1 MKIGKQILATLSCIL
16 ALSMPITAQAS
27 GNYAADADYSEW
39 VDVPHTIIEYN
50 TWDEYDDALSALY
63 SQDGYCYFHVY
74 SPMPAHLAE
83 GGGEFTSGITV
94 LFNNDYNTAF
104 YPRFVLVDDA
114 GNLTWDPQLVG
125 LPHGTYHFY
134 LCSTDAW
141 HTSTNIDELNNMDL
155 IYGEAYITLAENRD
169 DMEWRL
175 DLNKVAN
182 KFGVSSDELKTIAV
196 QYSRLGQ
203 QWTIS
208 AGTPTGSA
216 VSVILCFTASI
227 IGIISYSTVIATKKT
242 KSCQI

>member
-1 MKIGKQILATLSCIL
+1 MKLRKQILATLSCIL
-16 ALSMPITAQAS
+16 TLSIPATVFAS
-27 GNYAADADYSEW
+27 GNYAVNADYSEW
-39 VDVPHTIIEYN
+39 IDVPHTVIEYN

-63 SQDGYCYFHVY
+63 AQDGYCYFHVY

-94 LFNNDYNTAF
+94 LFNDNYGTAF

-114 GNLTWDPQLVG
+114 GNLTWDPQLVN

-141 HTSTNIDELNNMDL
+141 HTSTTVDELNEMDL
-155 IYGEAYITLAENRD
+155 IYGDAYITLSENRD
-169 DMEWRL
+169 DMEWKL

-182 KFGVSSDELKTIAV
+182 KFGISADEFKTIAV

-203 QWTIS
+203 QWTIT
-208 AGTPTGSA
+208 AGTPTGS
-216 VSVILCFTASI
+216 VIGVILCFTTGL
-227 IGIISYSTVIATKKT
+227 IGVISYTTIKSTRKH
-242 KSCQI
+242 KSCQ